1 MAKCKNVDI
10 KTAIK
15 IVTEAARG
23 YEDRLNDRHFMVV
36 YQEGTETKTVQF
48 GFRDM
53 NFLHLTGIE
62 TTLKA
67 KQFYRACLDHKLAE
81 RDIINFT
88 KGKTQQKLAVL
99 PHLADVLYNNCM
111 IGYSINNGIYLQA
124 DYFVG
129 NTKAVLSVG
138 FRFGKTVDYPVTLY
152 NGDVRKMISPVCK
165 VLAIFSKAYNDEKYT
180 ECTYLSKGQQI
191 DKLKL
196 DKASKALI
204 DDNKDI
210 LKKESH
216 RQIV

>member
-15 IVTEAARG
+15 IVTEAARE
-23 YEDRLNDRHFMVV
+23 YEERLNDRHFMVV

-62 TTLKA
+62 TNLKA
-67 KQFYRACLDHKLAE
+67 KQFYKACLDHKLAE

-165 VLAIFSKAYNDEKYT
+165 VLAIFSKAYNDEKYI
-180 ECTYLSKGQQI
+180 ECTYLSKGQQV

-196 DKASKALI
+196 NEESRNLLGEI
-204 DDNKDI
+204 SI
-210 LKKESH
+210 KEKLD
-216 RQIV
+216 

>member
-1 MAKCKNVDI
+1 MTKCRNVDV

-15 IVTEAARG
+15 IVTNAAKQ
-23 YEDRLNDRHFMVV
+23 YEERLKDRHFMVV
-36 YQEGTETKTVQF
+36 YQEGSQTKFVEF

-67 KQFYRACLDHKLAE
+67 KQFYNACLDHKLSE

-99 PHLADVLYNNCM
+99 PYLSNVLYNNCM
-111 IGYSINNGIYLQA
+111 IGYSINNGVYLQA

-152 NGDVRKMISPVCK
+152 NGDVRKMISPACK
-165 VLAIFSKAYNDEKYT
+165 VLAIFSKAYNEKKYNK
-180 ECTYLSKGQQI
+180 CTYLSKGQQI
-191 DKLKL
+191 EKLKL
-196 DKASKALI
+196 DKESQELLSEI
-204 DDNKDI
+204 DA
-210 LKKESH
+210 
-216 RQIV
+216 

>member
-1 MAKCKNVDI
+1 MAKCNNAEI

-15 IVTEAARG
+15 IVTEAARK
-23 YEDRLNDRHFMVV
+23 YEERLNDRHFMVV

-111 IGYSINNGIYLQA
+111 IGHSINNGIYLQA

-165 VLAIFSKAYNDEKYT
+165 VLAIFSKAYNDEKYS
-180 ECTYLSKGQQI
+180 ECTYLSKRQQI

-196 DKASKALI
+196 AEADKELL
-204 DDNKDI
+204 DNS
-210 LKKESH
+210 L
-216 RQIV
+216 

>member
-15 IVTEAARG
+15 IVTEAAKE
-23 YEDRLNDRHFMVV
+23 YEERLNDRHFMVV

-81 RDIINFT
+81 RDIIDFT

-165 VLAIFSKAYNDEKYT
+165 VLAIFSKAYNDEKYI
-180 ECTYLSKGQQI
+180 ECTYLSRGQQI
-191 DKLKL
+191 YKLKL
-196 DKASKALI
+196 DM
-204 DDNKDI
+204 
-210 LKKESH
+210 ES
-216 RQIV
+216 RELLSEIVLE

>member
-15 IVTEAARG
+15 IVTEAAKE

-36 YQEGTETKTVQF
+36 YQERAETKTVQF

-67 KQFYRACLDHKLAE
+67 KQFYKACLDHKLAE

-99 PHLADVLYNNCM
+99 PYLADVLYNNCM

-180 ECTYLSKGQQI
+180 ECTYLSKGQHV

-196 DKASKALI
+196 DKTSKALI
-204 DDNKDI
+204 DDKLNNI
-210 LKKESH
+210 
-216 RQIV
+216 

>member
-15 IVTEAARG
+15 IVTEAAKE
-23 YEDRLNDRHFMVV
+23 YEERLNDRHFMVV
-36 YQEGTETKTVQF
+36 YQEGAETKTVHF

-111 IGYSINNGIYLQA
+111 IGYSINNGIYIQA

-152 NGDVRKMISPVCK
+152 NGDIRKMISTVCK
-165 VLAIFSKAYNDEKYT
+165 VLAIFSKAYNDEKYN

-196 DKASKALI
+196 DIESQKMLGEMGIGESKGL
-204 DDNKDI
+204 
-210 LKKESH
+210 
-216 RQIV
+216 

>member
-15 IVTEAARG
+15 IVTEAARE
-23 YEDRLNDRHFMVV
+23 YEERLNDRHFMVV

-165 VLAIFSKAYNDEKYT
+165 VLAIFSKAYNDEKYI
-180 ECTYLSKGQQI
+180 ECTYLSKGQQV

-196 DKASKALI
+196 
-204 DDNKDI
+204 NKDSKM
-210 LKKESH
+210 LLGDKFVDDK
-216 RQIV
+216 Q

>member
-15 IVTEAARG
+15 IVTKAARE
-23 YEDRLNDRHFMVV
+23 YEERLNDRHFMVV

-152 NGDVRKMISPVCK
+152 NGDIQKMISPVCK

-180 ECTYLSKGQQI
+180 ECTYLSKGQNVDQ
-191 DKLKL
+191 LKL
-196 DKASKALI
+196 DKVNELLLDSR
-204 DDNKDI
+204 
-210 LKKESH
+210 LKS
-216 RQIV
+216 

>member
-15 IVTEAARG
+15 IVTNAAKE
-23 YEDRLNDRHFMVV
+23 YEKRLNNRHFMVV
-36 YQEGTETKTVQF
+36 YQEGEENKTVQF

-67 KQFYRACLDHKLAE
+67 KQFYRACLEHKLAE
-81 RDIINFT
+81 REIINFT

-99 PHLADVLYNNCM
+99 PYLVDVLYNNCM
-111 IGYSINNGIYLQA
+111 IGYSINNGMYLQA

-152 NGDVRKMISPVCK
+152 NGDVREMISPVCK
-165 VLAIFSKAYNDEKYT
+165 VLAIFSKVYNDEKYT
-180 ECTYLSKGQQI
+180 KCTYLSKGQQI

-196 DKASKALI
+196 DNESKALLS
-204 DDNKDI
+204 NFQ
-210 LKKESH
+210 EEEA
-216 RQIV
+216 

>member
-1 MAKCKNVDI
+1 MAKCKNVGI

-15 IVTEAARG
+15 IVTEAAKK
-23 YEDRLNDRHFMVV
+23 YEERLNDRHFMVV
-36 YQEGTETKTVQF
+36 YQEGAETKTVQF
-48 GFRDM
+48 GFREM

-62 TTLKA
+62 STLKA

-99 PHLADVLYNNCM
+99 PYLADVLYNNCM
-111 IGYSINNGIYLQA
+111 IGYSISNGIYLQA

-129 NTKAVLSVG
+129 NTKAVLSIG

-165 VLAIFSKAYNDEKYT
+165 VLAIFSKAYNDEKYI

-196 DKASKALI
+196 
-204 DDNKDI
+204 NKDYKM
-210 LKKESH
+210 LLGDKFVADK
-216 RQIV
+216 Q

>member
-1 MAKCKNVDI
+1 MVKGKNAEI
-10 KTAIK
+10 KIAIK
-15 IVTEAARG
+15 IVTEVARK
-23 YEDRLNDRHFMVV
+23 YEERLNDRHFMVV

-99 PHLADVLYNNCM
+99 PYLSDILYNNCM

-165 VLAIFSKAYNDEKYT
+165 VLAIFSKAYNDEKYN

-196 DKASKALI
+196 DKADKELL
-204 DDNKDI
+204 DN
-210 LKKESH
+210 
-216 RQIV
+216 

>member
-15 IVTEAARG
+15 IVTEAARE
-23 YEDRLNDRHFMVV
+23 YEERLNDRHFMVV

-53 NFLHLTGIE
+53 NFLHLTGVE

-138 FRFGKTVDYPVTLY
+138 FRFGKSVDYPVTLY

-165 VLAIFSKAYNDEKYT
+165 VLAIFSKAYNDEKYS
-180 ECTYLSKGQQI
+180 ECTYLAKGQQI
-191 DKLKL
+191 GKLKME
-196 DKASKALI
+196 KASRELL
-204 DDNKDI
+204 DSRF
-210 LKKESH
+210 EC
-216 RQIV
+216 

>member
-15 IVTEAARG
+15 IVTEAVKE
-23 YEDRLNDRHFMVV
+23 YEERLNDRHFMVV
-36 YQEGTETKTVQF
+36 YQGGTETKTVQF

-62 TTLKA
+62 TNLKA
-67 KQFYRACLDHKLAE
+67 QQFYRACLDHKLAE

-88 KGKTQQKLAVL
+88 KGKIQQKLAVL
-99 PHLADVLYNNCM
+99 PHLADILYNNCM

-165 VLAIFSKAYNDEKYT
+165 VLAIFSKVYNDEKYN

-196 DKASKALI
+196 DKTSKALI
-204 DDNKDI
+204 DDKLNN
-210 LKKESH
+210 
-216 RQIV
+216 V

>member
-15 IVTEAARG
+15 IVTEAARE
-23 YEDRLNDRHFMVV
+23 YEERLNDRHFMVV

-53 NFLHLTGIE
+53 NFLHLTGVE

-111 IGYSINNGIYLQA
+111 IGYSINNGIYIQA

-152 NGDVRKMISPVCK
+152 NGGVRKMISPVCK

-191 DKLKL
+191 GKLK
-196 DKASKALI
+196 I
-204 DDNKDI
+204 D
-210 LKKESH
+210 KESKGLLDDKMLTCK
-216 RQIV
+216 RVQVE

>member
-10 KTAIK
+10 KAAIK
-15 IVTEAARG
+15 IVTDAAKQYDG
-23 YEDRLNDRHFMVV
+23 RLKDRHFMVV
-36 YQEGTETKTVQF
+36 YQEALETKTVQF

-67 KQFYRACLDHKLAE
+67 KQFYRACLEHKLAE
-81 RDIINFT
+81 KDIVSHT

-99 PHLADVLYNNCM
+99 PYLADVLYNNCM
-111 IGYSINNGIYLQA
+111 IGYSINNGIYIQA

-138 FRFGKTVDYPVTLY
+138 FRSGETVDFPVTLY

-165 VLAIFSKAYNDEKYT
+165 VLAIFSKEYHETKYNV
-180 ECTYLSKGQQI
+180 CTYLSKGQQI

-196 DKASKALI
+196 DKPSRAML
-204 DDNKDI
+204 DDRLVN
-210 LKKESH
+210 
-216 RQIV
+216 VN

>member
-15 IVTEAARG
+15 IVTEAARE
-23 YEDRLNDRHFMVV
+23 YEERLNDRHFMVV
-36 YQEGTETKTVQF
+36 YQEGAETKTVQF

-81 RDIINFT
+81 REIINFT

-191 DKLKL
+191 GKLKL
-196 DKASKALI
+196 TAEDKCLLDMTIMK
-204 DDNKDI
+204 
-210 LKKESH
+210 
-216 RQIV
+216 

>member
-15 IVTEAARG
+15 IVTEAAKE
-23 YEDRLNDRHFMVV
+23 YEERLNDRHFMVV
-36 YQEGTETKTVQF
+36 YQEGAETKTVQF

-81 RDIINFT
+81 
-88 KGKTQQKLAVL
+88 LAVL

-111 IGYSINNGIYLQA
+111 IGYSINNGIYIQA

-165 VLAIFSKAYNDEKYT
+165 VLAIFSKAYNDEKYN

-196 DKASKALI
+196 DEVSMTLLEDKLVE
-204 DDNKDI
+204 
-210 LKKESH
+210 KE
-216 RQIV
+216 

>member
-10 KTAIK
+10 KTTIK
-15 IVTEAARG
+15 IVTEAAKE
-23 YEDRLNDRHFMVV
+23 YEERLNDRHFMVV

-81 RDIINFT
+81 RDIINFK

-129 NTKAVLSVG
+129 NTKAVLSIG

-152 NGDVRKMISPVCK
+152 NGDVRRMISPVCK
-165 VLAIFSKAYNDEKYT
+165 VLAILSKAYNEEKYN

-191 DKLKL
+191 GKLKL
-196 DKASKALI
+196 DKSSQELLDKL
-204 DDNKDI
+204 
-210 LKKESH
+210 LFYQS
-216 RQIV
+216 

>member
-15 IVTEAARG
+15 IVTEAAKE
-23 YEDRLNDRHFMVV
+23 YEERLNDRHFMVV
-36 YQEGTETKTVQF
+36 YQEGTETKTIQF

-165 VLAIFSKAYNDEKYT
+165 VLAIFSKAYNDEKYN

-196 DKASKALI
+196 DEESKKLLN
-204 DDNKDI
+204 DELDKGN
-210 LKKESH
+210 LT
-216 RQIV
+216 

>member
-15 IVTEAARG
+15 IVTEAARE
-23 YEDRLNDRHFMVV
+23 YEERLNDRHFMVV

-165 VLAIFSKAYNDEKYT
+165 VLAIFSKTYNNEKYT
-180 ECTYLSKGQQI
+180 ECTYLAKGQQI

-196 DKASKALI
+196 DEVSKTFLDDKLAVKNKA
-204 DDNKDI
+204 
-210 LKKESH
+210 
-216 RQIV
+216 

>member
-10 KTAIK
+10 KAAIK
-15 IVTEAARG
+15 IVTEAARE
-23 YEDRLNDRHFMVV
+23 YEERLNDRHFMVV

-53 NFLHLTGIE
+53 NFLHLTGID

-67 KQFYRACLDHKLAE
+67 KQFYRASLDHKLAE

-88 KGKTQQKLAVL
+88 KGKIQQKLAVL
-99 PHLADVLYNNCM
+99 PYLADVLYNNCM

-152 NGDVRKMISPVCK
+152 NGSVRKMISPVCK

-196 DKASKALI
+196 DAESRKLLGEMSIDESKCL
-204 DDNKDI
+204 
-210 LKKESH
+210 
-216 RQIV
+216 

>member
-1 MAKCKNVDI
+1 MVKGKNAEI
-10 KTAIK
+10 KIAIK
-15 IVTEAARG
+15 IVTEAARK
-23 YEDRLNDRHFMVV
+23 YEERLNDRHFMVV

-99 PHLADVLYNNCM
+99 PYLSDILYNNCM

-165 VLAIFSKAYNDEKYT
+165 VLAIFSKAYNDEKYN

-196 DKASKALI
+196 DKADKELL
-204 DDNKDI
+204 DN
-210 LKKESH
+210 
-216 RQIV
+216 